1 MLKVSIVCV
10 GKIKEKFIKQG
21 IDEYRKRLSRYCNL
35 DIIEVQDELIPD
47 NASYGE
53 QSIIKKKE
61 AERAARH
68 IKQGS
73 FVFFLDVSGKKLSSE
88 EFSKKLSDVMIQGNS
103 HVTFVIGGSI
113 GFDED
118 FMNMADMKLSL
129 SDMTFTHQMVRL
141 IILEQIYRAFKI
153 MMGEA
158 YHK

>member
-10 GKIKEKFIKQG
+10 GKIKEKFIIQG
-21 IDEYRKRLSRYCNL
+21 INEYKKRLSRYCNL

>member
-10 GKIKEKFIKQG
+10 GKVKEKYIKQG
-21 IDEYRKRLSRYCNL
+21 IDEYRKRLSRYCSL
-35 DIIEVQDELIPD
+35 DITEVEDELIPE
-47 NASYGE
+47 NASIGE
-53 QSIIKKKE
+53 QLIVKKKE
-61 AERAARH
+61 AERAAKH
-68 IKQGS
+68 IKPGS
-73 FVFFLDVSGKKLSSE
+73 FVVFLDVAGKKLSSE
-88 EFSKKLSDVMIQGNS
+88 EFSAKLSGVMNQGYS

-118 FMNMADMKLSL
+118 FLKIADMRLSI

-153 MMGEA
+153 MMGEV